1 MRARRSRSGRTS
13 RNRGAPTDVL
23 QGTLEL
29 LVLRTLALEPMHGWG
44 LAQRIETMSGD
55 VFAIQQGTL
64 YPALQRM
71 KRKGW
76 VQSEWRVTE
85 NNRRARY
92 YFLTDVGRGQLATE
106 RAEWERAVNAVNGVL
121 NWAGGMSAASNT

>member
-1 MRARRSRSGRTS
+1 MTADRA
-13 RNRGAPTDVL
+13 DIL
-23 QGTLEL
+23 QGTLEM

-44 LAQRIETMSGD
+44 MAQRIEAMSGG
-55 VFAIQQGTL
+55 VFEIQQGTL

-76 VQSEWRVTE
+76 VRSEWRQTE

-92 YFLTDVGRGQLATE
+92 YELTREGRAQLDKE
-106 RAEWERAVNAVNGVL
+106 REQWARTAAAVNGVL
-121 NWAGGMSAASNT
+121 HWEPGVV

>member
-1 MRARRSRSGRTS
+1 M
-13 RNRGAPTDVL
+13 APDRTDVL
-23 QGTLEL
+23 QGTLDL
-29 LVLRTLALEPMHGWG
+29 LVLRALSIEPMHGWG
-44 LAQRIETMSGD
+44 LAQRIEPMSGD

-76 VQSEWRVTE
+76 VDSTWRVTE

-92 YFLTDVGRGQLATE
+92 YALTALGRRQLDAE
-106 RAEWERAVNAVNGVL
+106 RAQWERTAGAVNGVL
-121 NWAGGMSAASNT
+121 NWAE

>member
-1 MRARRSRSGRTS
+1 
-13 RNRGAPTDVL
+13 
-23 QGTLEL
+23 
-29 LVLRTLALEPMHGWG
+29 
-44 LAQRIETMSGD
+44 MSGD

-76 VQSEWRVTE
+76 VESSGGSRR

-92 YFLTDVGRGQLATE
+92 YFLTGVGRRQLAAE
-106 RAEWERAVNAVNGVL
+106 RADWERTVNAVNGVL
-121 NWAGGMSAASNT
+121 NWAGGTK

>member
-1 MRARRSRSGRTS
+1 MPPDQTG
-13 RNRGAPTDVL
+13 VL
-23 QGTLEL
+23 QGTLDL
-29 LVLRTLALEPMHGWG
+29 LVLRALAIEPMHGWG
-44 LAQRIETMSGD
+44 LAQRLEQMSGD

-76 VQSEWRVTE
+76 VDSSWRVTE

-92 YFLTDVGRGQLATE
+92 YALTPLGRRKLDAE
-106 RAEWERAVNAVNGVL
+106 RAQWERTSGAVNGVL
-121 NWAGGMSAASNT
+121 NWGTE

>member
-1 MRARRSRSGRTS
+1 MTEGRI
-13 RNRGAPTDVL
+13 DVL

-44 LAQRIETMSGD
+44 LAQRIESMSGD

-64 YPALQRM
+64 YPALQRL

-76 VQSEWRVTE
+76 VQSEWRITE

-92 YFLTDVGRGQLATE
+92 YFLTEVGRQQLPAE
-106 RAEWERAVNAVNGVL
+106 RAEWERTVRAVNGVL
-121 NWAGGMSAASNT
+121 NWAGGTE

>member
-1 MRARRSRSGRTS
+1 MVPDR
-13 RNRGAPTDVL
+13 TDVL
-23 QGTLEL
+23 QGTLDL
-29 LVLRTLALEPMHGWG
+29 LVLRALSIEPMHGWG
-44 LAQRIETMSGD
+44 LAQRIEQMSGD

-76 VQSEWRVTE
+76 VDSTWRVTE

-92 YFLTDVGRGQLATE
+92 YALTALGRRQLDAE
-106 RAEWERAVNAVNGVL
+106 RAQWERTAGAVNGVL
-121 NWAGGMSAASNT
+121 NWAE

>member
-1 MRARRSRSGRTS
+1 MPPERA
-13 RNRGAPTDVL
+13 DVL
-23 QGTLEL
+23 QGTLDL
-29 LVLRTLALEPMHGWG
+29 LVLRALSIEPMHGWG
-44 LAQRIETMSGD
+44 LAHRIEQMSGD

-76 VQSEWRVTE
+76 IDSTWQVTG

-92 YFLTDVGRGQLATE
+92 YALTALGRRQLDAE
-106 RAEWERAVNAVNGVL
+106 RAQWERTSGAVNGVL
-121 NWAGGMSAASNT
+121 NWAG

>member
-1 MRARRSRSGRTS
+1 MQADR
-13 RNRGAPTDVL
+13 TDVL
-23 QGTLEL
+23 QGTLDV
-29 LVLRTLALEPMHGWG
+29 LVLRALSVEPMHGWG
-44 LAQRIETMSGD
+44 LAQRIEQMSGD

-76 VQSEWRVTE
+76 VDSAWRVTK

-92 YFLTDVGRGQLATE
+92 YALTPLGQRQLDAE
-106 RAEWERAVNAVNGVL
+106 RAQWERTAGAVNSVL
-121 NWAGGMSAASNT
+121 NWAE